1 MLALIANAFGQ
12 KPVIEL
18 TFTAENN
25 GQYVSLDSILIN
37 NLTQGGDTT
46 LYAPDTV
53 LVLDYITGITDN
65 RGIDENS
72 FTVSQNYPNP
82 FKEQTSVNLYL
93 PGKEHIKIC
102 IMNLLGREVA
112 RYENTLNAGNHS
124 FTFYPGKEKYYIF
137 SVMNNSEVKAIK
149 MVNLNSNS
157 KAQCKI
163 VYNAYCETT
172 TNFKSQKAKN
182 NFVFALGDELRYTGY
197 AKTGN
202 DIIGSGEIEDAP
214 QDNETY
220 EFEIIE
226 GIRCPGIPSFTYEGQ
241 KYYTVQIGGQCWM
254 KENLNVGTKISGSQS
269 STNNGAIEKY
279 CYDNIT
285 ANCDIY
291 GGLYQWNE
299 MMQYTSDTT
308 AQGICPEGWHI
319 PTDYE
324 WKVLEGTVDSQYS
337 VGDPEWNGELWRGF
351 DAGGNLKETGTI
363 HWNSPNT
370 GATNEIGF
378 TALPGGYLVSSTG
391 SFYSDNVMGYF
402 WASTEIDDQGAWT
415 RLFTWNEAG
424 VYRCGN
430 YKHAGNSVR
439 CIKD

>member
-1 MLALIANAFGQ
+1 MKKSFFFISVLMLVVIVNAFGQ

-18 TFTAENN
+18 TFTAKNS

-53 LVLDYITGITDN
+53 LVLDYITSITGN

-72 FTVSQNYPNP
+72 FAVSQNYPNP
-82 FKEQTSVNLYL
+82 FKEQTSVSLYL
-93 PGKEHIKIC
+93 PEKEQIKIS

-112 RYENTLNAGNHS
+112 RYENTLNAGNYS

-137 SVMNNSEVKAIK
+137 SAINNREAKTIK
-149 MVNLNSNS
+149 MVNLNINS
-157 KAQCKI
+157 EAQCKI
-163 VYNAYCETT
+163 VYDSYYETA
-172 TNFKSQKAKN
+172 TNFKSQRLRRVACATTKANGGTRSALAEKAKN
-182 NFVFALGDELRYTGY
+182 NFVFALGDELRYSGY

-202 DIIGSGEIEDAP
+202 EINGSAEIEDAP
-214 QDNETY
+214 QNNEIY

-226 GIRCPGIPSFTYEGQ
+226 GIRCPGLPTFTYEQ
-241 KYYTVQIGGQCWM
+241 QLYYTVQIGGQCWM
-254 KENLNVGTKISGSQS
+254 KENLNVGIKISGSQS
-269 STNNGAIEKY
+269 STNNGTIEKY
-279 CYDNIT
+279 CHNNST

-291 GGLYQWNE
+291 GALYQWNE

-319 PTDYE
+319 PTDHE
-324 WKVLEGTVDSQYS
+324 WKVLEGTVDSQYG

-351 DAGGNLKETGTI
+351 DAGGNLKETVTI

-370 GATNEIGF
+370 
-378 TALPGGYLVSSTG
+378 
-391 SFYSDNVMGYF
+391 
-402 WASTEIDDQGAWT
+402 
-415 RLFTWNEAG
+415 
-424 VYRCGN
+424 
-430 YKHAGNSVR
+430 
-439 CIKD
+439 